1 MVGIPK
7 VYNTKQDYENAVAY
21 TVKTNSGKAEVARA
35 LHDLKDNVY
44 MLVLKESSK
53 DVPAEEQTA
62 DDYKKVENPNCK
74 KNQLGFT
81 DEEIDALL
89 AKVE

>member
-21 TVKTNSGKAEVARA
+21 AVKTNSGKAEVARA
-35 LHDLKDNVY
+35 LHDL
-44 MLVLKESSK
+44 K